1 MLDYTETDYFRDSW
15 VNAFV
20 GTDCKPVTLL
30 ENHCPE
36 KNYTIAFRFSTII
49 HSPLSG
55 ISTFLGMIITAASKA
70 EAFRIFFRMVFG
82 IVVLGL
88 LHGLVFLPVLLS
100 SKFQFFAD
108 I

>member
-1 MLDYTETDYFRDSW
+1 MGKCLCRYRLQTG
-15 VNAFV
+15 N
-20 GTDCKPVTLL
+20 P
-30 ENHCPE
+30 PE
-36 KNYTIAFRFSTII
+36 KSLYGENYTAALRFSTIM
-49 HSPLSG
+49 HSSLSG